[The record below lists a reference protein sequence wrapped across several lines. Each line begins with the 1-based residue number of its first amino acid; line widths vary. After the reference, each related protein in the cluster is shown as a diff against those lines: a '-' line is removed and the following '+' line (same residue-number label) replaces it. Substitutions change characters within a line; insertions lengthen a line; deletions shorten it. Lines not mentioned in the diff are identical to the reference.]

1 MRSCSRAETSLVLY
15 TSNGTDDPSPPGK
28 CTLALRAGFSAAFPA
43 SGVAMLG
50 IIQIFLLVIVSQGS
64 PCLEIGSVA
73 APASTGHSRAISS
86 FTFRRRFSSL
96 RSPWAQ
102 QVPSGEAGSNRG
114 RRSEEHKSE
123 LQSLLRISY
132 AVYGSTKKREPEY

>member
-1 MRSCSRAETSLVLY
+1 MFFFSSRRRHTRCALV
-15 TSNGTDDPSPPGK
+15 TGVQT
-28 CTLALRAGFSAAFPA
+28 CALPI
-43 SGVAMLG
+43 L
-50 IIQIFLLVIVSQGS
+50 IQIFLLVIVSQGS

-102 QVPSGEAGSNRG
+102 QVSSGEAGSNRG
-114 RRSEEHKSE
+114 RSAPLERTRMRSLFTRQSSGDAPLHWSEHQDRKSK
-123 LQSLLRISY
+123 SLKPRH
-132 AVYGSTKKREPEY
+132 